1 MQNVV
6 EEIASKSASLPA
18 ELQHEILDFV
28 EFVSVKRGK
37 ASRRGKAFKSVRG
50 MLDRELDNLDDD
62 IAEIRSEMWSN
73 FPREA
78 SE

>member
-18 ELQHEILDFV
+18 ELQNEILDFV
-28 EFVSVKRGK
+28 EFVSVKRGTTRPR
-37 ASRRGKAFKSVRG
+37 AKAFESIRGLIDRDLGKLDEDLREVR
-50 MLDRELDNLDDD
+50 R
-62 IAEIRSEMWSN
+62 EMWKN
-73 FPREA
+73 FPREV

>member
-1 MQNVV
+1 MPNVI

-28 EFVSVKRGK
+28 EFVSVKRGRTRG
-37 ASRRGKAFKSVRG
+37 SGKAFESIRG
-50 MLDRELDNLDDD
+50 ILGRDLSKLDEDL
-62 IAEIRSEMWSN
+62 AQIRREMWGS

>member
-1 MQNVV
+1 MPNVV
-6 EEIASKSASLPA
+6 EQIASKSASLPA

-28 EFVSVKRGK
+28 EFVSVKRDRNKSG
-37 ASRRGKAFKSVRG
+37 RAFESVRG
-50 MLDRELDNLDDD
+50 LIGRELNGLDED
-62 IAEIRSEMWSN
+62 IVDVRREMWGN